1 MGIMRY
7 CTEII
12 LFWEVDMGVGYVCP
26 FLKREYRSQRS
37 YLHLHKSKTKLI
49 AWRTVPTTAGE
60 W

>member
-1 MGIMRY
+1 MRYMY

-12 LFWEVDMGVGYVCP
+12 LFWEVDKDVGYACS

-49 AWRTVPTTAGE
+49 AWRTN
-60 W
+60 